1 MSKTHKRCNLTAA
14 CKKEVVPVTFKGEK
28 SIQLIVAEYEIHP
41 DSTEEAAT
49 RPPGIRKNGTRYTC
63 GLGLTKNI
71 CEVFG
76 SDGYIKT
83 AYTYT
88 PYGSVTASGS
98 VGQPIQWS
106 SEYDDTELGLV
117 YYNYRHYNPADGRWT
132 QFDVMEFMDFI
143 SYAETMKTLSN
154 K

>member
-1 MSKTHKRCNLTAA
+1 MSKTHKRCNLTAT
-14 CKKEVVPVTFKGEK
+14 CKKEVVPVAFKGEK

-88 PYGSVTASGS
+88 PYGAVTASGS

-106 SEYDDTELGLV
+106 SEYNDTELVQLSPLQPG
-117 YYNYRHYNPADGRWT
+117 GW
-132 QFDVMEFMDFI
+132 EMDSI
-143 SYAETMKTLSN
+143 
-154 K
+154 